1 MRGTFL
7 IIVAIAI
14 FPVAEPASAQ
24 DEADT
29 EAVVRVVADTVRA
42 FFDAIANYDYQRLR
56 DMTSDGYVLIE
67 NGPVWTLDSL
77 TAMMQHFEPQGA
89 TITYDFLNMDANVR
103 GSVAWVVYEN
113 NGVMS
118 VGSQQQDF
126 NWTESAVLTREPDGW
141 KIALLHSTL
150 NEPHSNEHRD

>member
-1 MRGTFL
+1 M
-7 IIVAIAI
+7 I
-14 FPVAEPASAQ
+14 ESASTGERIDFRRTA
-24 DEADT
+24 DET
-29 EAVVRVVADTVRA
+29 
-42 FFDAIANYDYQRLR
+42 YGMLR
-56 DMTSDGYVLIE
+56 EFTGPTRNCLVTIHASEGYVLIE

-89 TITYDFLNMDANVR
+89 TITYDILNMDANVR

-150 NEPHSNEHRD
+150 NEPQSNEP